1 MKIKFE
7 LNGHPIEVD
16 ENPRKKLSEFLRQ
29 NNYFSV
35 KNGCGHGSCNSCT
48 ILVNDEPMLSCIIP
62 LAKIINSKITTL
74 EHFMKTDD
82 YEDIEKAFKELDIN
96 FCGFCNA
103 GKIFTTYQII
113 KNIPLVKKNEFKEQ
127 IIEHISFFKCNCIE
141 QDSLT
146 TGIFLAAK
154 IRKERLGVKKH
165 GK

>member
-1 MKIKFE
+1 MSKIIGID
-7 LNGHPIEVD
+7 LGST
-16 ENPRKKLSEFLRQ
+16 LSEVAIMEGGQ
-29 NNYFSV
+29 P
-35 KNGCGHGSCNSCT
+35 T

-62 LAKIINSKITTL
+62 LGKIIDSKISTL
-74 EHFMKTDD
+74 EHFMKSDD

-127 IIEHISFFKCNCIE
+127 IIEHISFFTCNCVE

-146 TGIFLAAK
+146 AGIFLAGK

>member
-35 KNGCGHGSCNSCT
+35 KKGCGHGSCNSCT

-74 EHFMKTDD
+74 EHFMKSDD

-113 KNIPLVKKNEFKEQ
+113 KNIPLVKKTEFKVVT
-127 IIEHISFFKCNCIE
+127 HN
-141 QDSLT
+141 L
-146 TGIFLAAK
+146 
-154 IRKERLGVKKH
+154 
-165 GK
+165 